1 MVVSIAQA
9 QIFFLALTRVMAI
22 LVQVPIFGSQVIP
35 NQIKIAFGII
45 LTMFIIPWQPLEVDA
60 EAMTLIAF
68 AAAILQEIII
78 GLLAGFAVVLV
89 FGAFQMAGKIIELGS
104 GFSSGQLFNPT
115 LGEMGS
121 AYDQF
126 FIMTTLLFFLI
137 TNGHHIFLLGI
148 KQTFDVL
155 PINSPV
161 PGISLERLLTY
172 TTTLMTSAIQISFP
186 IFVALMITD
195 FSLGLLARVAPQI
208 QVFFLGLPVK
218 IWIALFA
225 LMLSIQI
232 ILPLSG
238 NLTAKIGD
246 YMLGLLGV

>member
-9 QIFFLALTRVMAI
+9 QMFFLALTRVMAI
-22 LVQVPIFGSQVIP
+22 LVQIPLFGSQIVP
-35 NQIKIAFGII
+35 AQIKIAFGII
-45 LTMFIIPWQPLEVDA
+45 LTMFIIPWQPLGAEV
-60 EAMTLIAF
+60 EAMTLFAF

-89 FGAFQMAGKIIELGS
+89 FGMFQMAGKIIELGS

-126 FIMTTLLFFLI
+126 FIMTTLLFFFI
-137 TNGHHIFLLGI
+137 TNGHHVFLIGI

-155 PINSPV
+155 PINSAI
-161 PGISLERLLTY
+161 PGISLETLLAY
-172 TTTLMTSAIQISFP
+172 TTNLMTGAIQISFP
-186 IFVALMITD
+186 ISVSLMITD

-225 LMLSIQI
+225 LMVSIQI

-238 NLTAKIGD
+238 NVTSNLAD
-246 YMLGLLGV
+246 YMLGLLGA